1 MNGSPIRNQG
11 QSGAG
16 RALRLSAKALA
27 SLVAGLLAA
36 LVLHYVL
43 YRIGIP
49 GTPFIYV
56 VF

>member
-1 MNGSPIRNQG
+1 MNAPDKPMLPPRVRSVGLRLLSAAA
-11 QSGAG
+11 SLGAG
-16 RALRLSAKALA
+16 LA
-27 SLVAGLLAA
+27 AA
-36 LVLHYVL
+36 LVLHYLL

>member
-1 MNGSPIRNQG
+1 MKDGNKLSPLP
-11 QSGAG
+11 G
-16 RALRLSAKALA
+16 RLK
-27 SLVAGLLAA
+27 AGLLQGFTALLSVGAGLAAA

-43 YRIGIP
+43 YRVGIP